1 MPPFGVATRR
11 IDAKRIPMPRVQ
23 RACKGHWTFFGLRII
38 LFAHI
43 LRPRKFLQSRS
54 ESYNKGFH
62 GRISLG
68 FGHPSA
74 ILYLLFNQYL
84 KAVAKLNQCRAFA
97 PAEAFA
103 PDLRAHGRD
112 QGRNKR

>member
-1 MPPFGVATRR
+1 
-11 IDAKRIPMPRVQ
+11 
-23 RACKGHWTFFGLRII
+23 
-38 LFAHI
+38 FAHI

-74 ILYLLFNQYL
+74 ILYLLSNQYL
-84 KAVAKLNQCRAFA
+84 KAVAKLNQCHSAKGWKNNRQSALSR
-97 PAEAFA
+97 PAGTLQRLLTRDNI
-103 PDLRAHGRD
+103 PLRS
-112 QGRNKR
+112 